1 MKNKISLNE
10 AITLCNIGAM
20 ITLCVWM
27 YSISVQYK
35 TTTESLVRIETTQV
49 ESSPE
54 SKAAQLK
61 HDKTMAMLNGIE
73 ADLKSITESLKLQN
87 SK

>member
-1 MKNKISLNE
+1 MKNKISFDA
-10 AITLCNIGAM
+10 AITLCNVGIM
-20 ITLCVWM
+20 IMICMWM
-27 YSISVQYK
+27 YNISGQHK
-35 TTTESLVRIETTQV
+35 TTTESLVRIESTQV

>member
-1 MKNKISLNE
+1 MKNKISFDA
-10 AITLCNIGAM
+10 AITLCNIGIM
-20 ITLCVWM
+20 IMICAWM
-27 YSISVQYK
+27 YSISGQHK
-35 TTTESLVRIETTQV
+35 TTTESLVRIESTQV

-61 HDKTMAMLNGIE
+61 HDKTMTMLDKMNE
-73 ADLKSITESLKLQN
+73 DLKSIAESLRLQN